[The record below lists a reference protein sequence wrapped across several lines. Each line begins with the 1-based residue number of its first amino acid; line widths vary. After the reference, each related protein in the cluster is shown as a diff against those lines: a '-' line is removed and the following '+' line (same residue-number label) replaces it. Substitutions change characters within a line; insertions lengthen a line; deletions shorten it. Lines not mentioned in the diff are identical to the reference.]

1 MTANIIEILQHTL
14 HASSQ
19 LILTE
24 NYLKIV
30 KFLHF
35 TNEETWTKRYEVTL
49 FRVHKTSKQEI

>member
-19 LILTE
+19 LILTA

-30 KFLHF
+30 KLPPFY
-35 TNEETWTKRYEVTL
+35 K
-49 FRVHKTSKQEI
+49 